1 MFSLINE
8 VTSAFSIK
16 DMKNSA
22 QYKIINLGGK
32 CLYVQGY
39 KSVEKFSDTAI
50 NLKLKNAVM
59 FIKGENFSVKEL
71 DSSSIYIL
79 GKVKSVEVE

>member
-16 DMKNSA
+16 EMKNSA

-39 KSVEKFSDTAI
+39 KSIEKFSNTAMT
-50 NLKLKNAVM
+50 LKVKNAVI

-71 DSSSIYIL
+71 DTSSIYIL
-79 GKVKSVEVE
+79 GNIKSVEVE

>member
-16 DMKNSA
+16 ELKNSA

-32 CLYVQGY
+32 ALYVQGY
-39 KSVEKFSDTAI
+39 KSIEKFSNTSI
-50 NLKLKNAVM
+50 NLKIKNAV
-59 FIKGENFSVKEL
+59 IYVKGENFSIKEMDNGTL
-71 DSSSIYIL
+71 YII
-79 GKVKSVEVE
+79 GSVKSVEVE